1 MRIAGRQLPTLLA
14 LLALLAPFMPARADG
29 PAPEIT
35 LAGPLAQGGLVIGR
49 APGCTAVRLDGRP
62 IAIDADGRFVLGFGR
77 DAPPDHVLEAECGGK
92 PVRRPLV
99 VAPRSFP
106 VERVDGLPER
116 MVTLP
121 PEDLA
126 RREREMAAIAA
137 ARAAR
142 SDLADVFAGFIR
154 PAEGRISGV
163 YGAQRI
169 LNGRPRTPHYGLD
182 IAAPEGAPVVA
193 PAGGIVRLV
202 DDFLLEGRI
211 IVIDHGMGVTS
222 TLFHLKDIVVGEGER
237 VRRGQLIGHV
247 GRSGRA
253 TGPHVDWRI
262 NWGEVRID
270 PALALT
276 LADGDDA
283 R

>member
-1 MRIAGRQLPTLLA
+1 MRKAGRLIPVLLA
-14 LLALLAPFMPARADG
+14 VLAACALARADG
-29 PAPEIT
+29 SAADIILT
-35 LAGPLAQGGLVIGR
+35 GPLAQGGLVIGHAR
-49 APGCTAVRLDGRP
+49 GCTALRLDGRA
-62 IAIDADGRFVLGFGR
+62 IAIEADGRFVLGFGR
-77 DAPPDHVLEAECGGK
+77 DAPRDHVLEAECGGRL
-92 PVRRPLV
+92 VRRPLV

-126 RREREMAAIAA
+126 RRKREMAAIAA
-137 ARAAR
+137 ARAVR

-182 IAAPEGAPVVA
+182 IAAPEGTPVVA

-202 DDFLLEGRI
+202 GDFLLEGRI

-222 TLFHLKDIVVGEGER
+222 TLFHLKDIVVAEGER
-237 VRRGQLIGHV
+237 VQRGQLIGHV

-270 PALALT
+270 PALALA
-276 LADGDDA
+276 LAAGDGA